1 MKNIFVFAN
10 NAGNVAE
17 LTAGAK
23 TLGEKVSLIT
33 CGESYGSAD
42 AVYKYSAE
50 ASVAALLND
59 IAAAVAGADLLLCET
74 SRDGRLVGGYVAAKM
89 GTSPLCD
96 ASSLEIA
103 DGVAEIT
110 RLVYGGAAIKI
121 EKAPLPAV
129 VTAGAGLFE
138 PGEVNDAVEVF
149 ELAVSACEGI
159 ELMGTSELE
168 APTLNLAAAKRV
180 VGVGRGLCSAD
191 NIPVLEAVAAALDA
205 EIGCTRPVTEEEHW
219 YGRERYIGVSGVMLK
234 PNFYMAVGISGQ
246 IQHTVGINTSNV
258 IFCIDKNENAP
269 MISQSDY
276 ALIGDVNTVLPAL
289 LEKLKQ

>member
-10 NAGNVAE
+10 NADYVAE

-23 TLGEKVSLIT
+23 ALGEKVSLIT
-33 CGESYGSAD
+33 CGSSYGSAD
-42 AVYKYSAE
+42 TVYKYSAE
-50 ASVAALLND
+50 ASVATLLND
-59 IAAAVAGADLLLCET
+59 IAATVSGADLVLCEA
-74 SRDGRLVGGYVAAKM
+74 SRDGKLVGGFVAAKM
-89 GTSPLCD
+89 STSPLCD
-96 ASSLEIA
+96 ASSLSIV

-121 EKAPLPAV
+121 ERAPLPAV
-129 VTAGAGLFE
+129 VTAGAGVFE
-138 PGEVNDAVEVF
+138 PGEVNETVEVLD
-149 ELAVSACEGI
+149 LAVSACEGL
-159 ELMGTSELE
+159 ELVGTSELE
-168 APTLNLAAAKRV
+168 ASTLNLAAAKRV

-191 NIPVLEAVAAALDA
+191 NIPLVEAVAAALDA

-219 YGRERYIGVSGVMLK
+219 YGKERYIGVSGAMLK

-246 IQHTVGINTSNV
+246 IQHTVGINTSNI

-269 MISQSDY
+269 MVSQSDY

-289 LEKLKQ
+289 IEKLK